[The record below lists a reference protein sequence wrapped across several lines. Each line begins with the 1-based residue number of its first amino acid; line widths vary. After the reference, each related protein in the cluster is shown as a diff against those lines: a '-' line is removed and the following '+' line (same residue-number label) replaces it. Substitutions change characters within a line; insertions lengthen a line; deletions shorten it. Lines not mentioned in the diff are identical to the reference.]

1 MSVLIQAASVI
12 FFRAIYV
19 SNREVIFII
28 PYHADYIPLVLNSH
42 LRFISIRL
50 SSYPW
55 ETNDGF
61 YGAINCY
68 DNKNS
73 VFS

>member
-42 LRFISIRL
+42 LRFISDCHHIHGTL
-50 SSYPW
+50 TMAFT
-55 ETNDGF
+55 EQ
-61 YGAINCY
+61 
-68 DNKNS
+68 
-73 VFS
+73 